1 MSLISTDILSNKGY
15 SEEDCLLAVRA
26 QLCHWTS
33 WIIAQIPRA
42 LNDRDSMSN
51 RILEMSDLDEFPYCT
66 WYSSVPHVAT
76 CEELLGCMRSIKLAV
91 VRVCI
96 LRNYSDYWDELDADP
111 DVNLI
116 EDARKNPNL
125 KYLCDLEKFMF
136 EHTSTLVL
144 DNVYDEPY
152 ADVEMGVP
160 YNGRGANMVYIELCV
175 SVLDELKNIALEELE
190 DTGGFNITEYY
201 NFWGE
206 NRPST

>member
-1 MSLISTDILSNKGY
+1 
-15 SEEDCLLAVRA
+15 
-26 QLCHWTS
+26 
-33 WIIAQIPRA
+33 
-42 LNDRDSMSN
+42 
-51 RILEMSDLDEFPYCT
+51 MSDLDEFPYCT

-125 KYLCDLEKFMF
+125 KYLCDLEVRIPGHGCHNFIRNSTYSIVSQKFMF